1 MEWLGSFITPYLDN
15 SSTGSKLISLPAV
28 INISQD
34 VLAVI
39 ATQWVS
45 IWFIELVLEI
55 IKIDNVVRP
64 ARNESTLNEI
74 KLVFHLL
81 I

>member
-1 MEWLGSFITPYLDN
+1 MEWLGSFITPYSDN

-55 IKIDNVVRP
+55 IKIDYVVRP